1 VKRSAKKLEVKAI
14 GVAYGAVVAL
24 EDVSL
29 EVAPGE
35 LVALLGAN
43 GAGKTTTLRVIS
55 GLMQP
60 FRGSISYG
68 GEDTDHLPTYEI
80 VNRGIAMVPEGRRV
94 FAHSSVLENLQ
105 LGAYTHRAPK
115 TLALNLE
122 RVLTLFPRLAER
134 QDQLAGSLSGGE
146 QQMLAIGRAL
156 MSEPQLLLLDE
167 PSMGLAPKIVDDIF
181 SLILD
186 LNRQGTTILLVE
198 QNANLSL
205 EIANRAYVLEGGRIA
220 VSGFASEIA
229 DDPKIVEAYLG
240 GGAT

>member
-1 VKRSAKKLEVKAI
+1 VKKSEKKLEINAVAA
-14 GVAYGAVVAL
+14 AYGAVLAL
-24 EDVSL
+24 KDVSL

-43 GAGKTTTLRVIS
+43 GAGKTTTLRLIA
-55 GLMQP
+55 GMMHP
-60 FRGSISYG
+60 IRGSIRYG
-68 GEDTDHLPTYEI
+68 EEETSQLPTYAI
-80 VNRGIAMVPEGRRV
+80 VSRGIAMVPEGRRV

-105 LGAYTHRAPK
+105 LGGYTQREPE
-115 TLALNLE
+115 TLAHNLD

-156 MSEPQLLLLDE
+156 MSQPQLLLLDE

-205 EIANRAYVLEGGRIA
+205 EIADRAYVLEGGKIA
-220 VSGFASEIA
+220 VSGSADEIA
-229 DDPKIVEAYLG
+229 DNPKIIEAYLG
-240 GGAT
+240 GTN

>member
-1 VKRSAKKLEVKAI
+1 VRRSAKKLEVKAI

-24 EDVSL
+24 EDVSF
-29 EVAPGE
+29 EVVPGE
-35 LVALLGAN
+35 IVALLGAN
-43 GAGKTTTLRVIS
+43 GAGKTTTLRVIA

-60 FRGSISYG
+60 FRGTVSYG
-68 GEDTDHLPTYEI
+68 GENTDHLPTHEI

-94 FAHSSVLENLQ
+94 FAQSSVLENLH
-105 LGAYTHRAPK
+105 LGAYTRRAPK

-186 LNRQGTTILLVE
+186 LNRRGTTILLVE

-220 VSGFASEIA
+220 VSGLAAEIA

-240 GGAT
+240 GAT

>member
-105 LGAYTHRAPK
+105 LGAYTQRAPK

-220 VSGFASEIA
+220 VSGFAAEIA